1 VEITS
6 HYSFFSAHKPFIIS
20 GPCSA
25 ETEEQL
31 MKTAQKL
38 SKSGRIRLLR
48 AGIWKP
54 RTKPGL
60 FEGVGEKGLSWLAN
74 AGKETGIPTT
84 TEVGNAKHVELI
96 SKYGIHSVWIG
107 ARTTVNPFLVEEIAQ
122 ALRGTTIPVII
133 KNPVNPDLELWTG
146 ALERVRAYT
155 SGPIAHIHRG
165 FSTQHSGKYRNQPM
179 WQLPI
184 EMKRRFPDI
193 PLFCDPSHICGNRHL
208 LAYVAQRSIDL
219 NFDGLMIESHINPDH
234 AWSDA
239 AQQITP
245 DQLDLMLDQLIWR
258 KPASEHAPFMDDL
271 VRLRAEIDQ
280 TDDDL
285 MQLLADRMILAD
297 KIGVLKKEHG
307 ITILQTERWNEILN
321 RCLEKGLHMGLHA
334 DFIKNYINAVHM
346 ESIRHQ
352 NSVMN
357 PPENP

>member
-1 VEITS
+1 VDTTS
-6 HYSFFSAHKPFIIS
+6 QHNFFSTHKPFIIS

-25 ETEEQL
+25 ETERQL
-31 MKTAQKL
+31 LETAKELAQ
-38 SKSGRIRLLR
+38 SSNIQLLR

-54 RTKPGL
+54 RTKPGQ
-60 FEGVGEKGLSWLAN
+60 FEGVGEKGLTWLAN

-84 TEVGNAKHVELI
+84 TEVGNARHVELI
-96 SKYGIHSVWIG
+96 LKYGIQSIWIG
-107 ARTTVNPFLVEEIAQ
+107 ARTTVNPFLVDEIAQ
-122 ALRGTTIPVII
+122 AIRGTTIPVII

-146 ALERVRAYT
+146 ALERIQSNT
-155 SGPIAHIHRG
+155 SGPIALIHRG
-165 FSTQHSGKYRNQPM
+165 FSAQHSGKYRNQPM

-184 EMKRRFPDI
+184 EMKRRFPGI
-193 PLFCDPSHICGNRHL
+193 PMICDPSHICGNRHL

-219 NFDGLMIESHINPDH
+219 NFDGLMIESHIDPDN

-245 DQLDLMLDQLIWR
+245 SQLSSMLNQLIWR
-258 KPASEHAPFMDDL
+258 KPTSNHAPFSDDL

-297 KIGVLKKEHG
+297 KIGILKKEHG

-334 DFIKNYINAVHM
+334 EFIKNYINAVHM

-357 PPENP
+357 PSENP

>member
-1 VEITS
+1 MNERRT
-6 HYSFFSAHKPFIIS
+6 HTPLFFHKPFIIS

-25 ETEEQL
+25 ETEDQL
-31 MKTAQKL
+31 VETAQKL
-38 SKSGRIRLLR
+38 AKTGKINLLR

-54 RTKPGL
+54 RTKPGQ
-60 FEGVGEKGLSWLAN
+60 FEGVGEKGLPWLAT

-96 SKYGIHSVWIG
+96 SKYGISSVWIG

-122 ALRGTTIPVII
+122 ALRGTTMPVII

-146 ALERVRAYT
+146 ALERVRSYT
-155 SGPIAHIHRG
+155 SGPIALIHRG
-165 FSTQHSGKYRNQPM
+165 FSAQHTGKYRNQPM
-179 WQLPI
+179 WQIPI
-184 EMKRRFPDI
+184 EMKRRFPEI
-193 PLFCDPSHICGNRHL
+193 PLICDPSHICGNRQL

-219 NFDGLMIESHINPDH
+219 NFDGLMLESHIDPDN

-245 DQLDLMLDQLIWR
+245 EQLDLMLAQLIWR
-258 KPASEHAPFMDDL
+258 KPASNHTPFLDDL

-285 MQLLADRMILAD
+285 MQLLADRMKLAD
-297 KIGVLKKEHG
+297 KIGSLKKEHG

-321 RCLEKGLHMGLHA
+321 RCLEKGIQLGLHA

-357 PPENP
+357 PTENS